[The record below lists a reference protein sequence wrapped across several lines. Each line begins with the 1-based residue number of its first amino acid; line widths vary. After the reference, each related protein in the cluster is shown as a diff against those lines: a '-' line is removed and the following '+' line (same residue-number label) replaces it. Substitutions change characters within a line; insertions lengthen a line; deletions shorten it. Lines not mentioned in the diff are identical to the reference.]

1 MSDSLVAGRYR
12 LDERIG
18 GDADGQVWRGYDLRA
33 DWTVA
38 VTMLAR
44 AGDGL
49 AERVRAVAKVVHPNV
64 AMVLDVGDAEGKP
77 FLVVEFLTGESL
89 GEELA
94 SGGPLPIVEA
104 CDLIGQA
111 AAGLDAAH
119 REGVVH
125 GRVDLETFRRAGSG
139 VLKVVGFALE
149 DPGLEAADDLRAL
162 GRVAYQALTAR
173 PPADAPASLREL
185 RPEIPEQLDRLVL
198 ALIAGQTADYP
209 NGETVRRALA
219 AIARPK
225 PASTGH
231 PAAVP
236 STGDSM
242 AAPAAGSA
250 THLDG
255 GAQTAT
261 GGMRHTQIMP
271 GEPFPR
277 PGDTAVYD
285 QPVPPSSNKKLFIQL
300 GAAVAVIAVVTV
312 AMIVWANSGSTPPVA
327 LPTPTVAS
335 SSTPSPTPTPTR
347 TPTPSATLGVD
358 TEQPSIVETG
368 GPPKGSLKDT
378 PPGGWQH
385 FLSQLDSA
393 VASEGENI
401 NPAVAREVH
410 KKIQKAGEKFRR
422 GQEEQGRKQL
432 ESLGRDIAKAMSNHD
447 IPTSGPLVSFLNDWP
462 LTSSVEGN

>member
-18 GDADGQVWRGYDLRA
+18 GGADGEVWRGYDLRA

-38 VTMLAR
+38 VTMLAS
-44 AGDGL
+44 ASEGL

-64 AMVLDVGDAEGKP
+64 AMVLDVGDVDGRP

-94 SGGPLPIVEA
+94 SRGPVPVVEA

-111 AAGLDAAH
+111 AGGLDAAH

-125 GRVDLETFRRAGSG
+125 GRVDLQSLRRAGSG

-149 DPGLEAADDLRAL
+149 EPGLEAADDLRAL
-162 GRVAYQALTAR
+162 GRVAYEILTGQA
-173 PPADAPASLREL
+173 PADAPASLREL

-198 ALIAGQTADYP
+198 ALIAGQNADHP
-209 NGETVRRALA
+209 SGESVRRALS

-225 PASTGH
+225 AA
-231 PAAVP
+231 AAVP
-236 STGDSM
+236 STGDSLPAPGAG
-242 AAPAAGSA
+242 AAAAM
-250 THLDG
+250 HQG
-255 GAQTAT
+255 GIQ
-261 GGMRHTQIMP
+261 HTQVMP

-285 QPVPPSSNKKLFIQL
+285 QPPQPASNKKLFIQL

-312 AMIVWANSGSTPPVA
+312 GLIIWGNSKGGTPAA
-327 LPTPTVAS
+327 LPTPTVVA
-335 SSTPSPTPTPTR
+335 SSTPTPTPTPTR
-347 TPTPSATLGVD
+347 TPTPSATLGLD
-358 TEQPSIVETG
+358 TEDPGHIVTTG

-378 PPGGWQH
+378 PQGGWQH
-385 FLSQLDSA
+385 FLDQLDSA
-393 VASEGENI
+393 VAAEGENV
-401 NPAVAREVH
+401 NPAVARQVH
-410 KKIQKAGEKFRR
+410 EKIRKAGEKFGR
-422 GQEEQGRKQL
+422 GQERQGRKEL
-432 ESLGRDIAKAMSNHD
+432 ESLGKDIAKAISHGD

-462 LTSSVEGN
+462 LSTSVEGY